1 MHSLIFF
8 RQDGQ
13 SLSVYD
19 LSRVCARV
27 SLSVRRY
34 WNGNAGIPLHPGDER
49 FASNEMWLQPHGKD
63 AQIIEN
69 KYYSILRIAQ
79 MYQISK
85 NVRWHTTGIS
95 NYVFL
100 KCTAM
105 SYPYQIKTEKAYH
118 EAWKKSVDD
127 PEGYWSEIASSFLW
141 KKRWDHVLEWNFKDP
156 DVKWFTG
163 AKLNITENCLDRHLG
178 TLGNKPAIIWE
189 ANDPEEHHRAITYRD
204 LHAKVVQ
211 FANVLKNNG
220 VKKGDRV
227 CIYMGMVP
235 ELAIAVLACARVGA
249 VHSVIFGGFSA
260 QSIADR
266 LQDAEAAYI
275 ITCDGAYRGNKEI
288 PLKNVIDDALVQ
300 CKFVEKVIVLTRT
313 HTPVSMIKGRDVWW
327 EDEIKKV
334 ETMGNPDCPGEE
346 MDAEDPLFILYTSG
360 STGKPKGVVHTCGG
374 YMVYTTYSFVN
385 TFQYTP
391 GDLHFCTAD
400 IGWITGH
407 SYILYGPLAAGAT
420 TLIFEGVPTWP
431 DAGRFW
437 DIIDK
442 YKVNI
447 LYTAP
452 TAIRSLM
459 GYGLGPVRGHD
470 LSSLKTL
477 GSVGEPINEEAWHW
491 LDDNIGRNRCP
502 IVDTWWQTETGGIMI
517 SNMAG
522 VTPAKP
528 SYATLPLPGIQPV
541 LVDDQGNEITG
552 NDVSGN
558 LCIKFPW
565 PSIIRTTYGD
575 HERCRTNYF
584 ATYPELYFTGDG
596 CYRDDQG
603 NYRITG
609 RVDDVL
615 NVSGHRI
622 GTAEVENAINMH
634 SGVVESAV
642 VGYPHDIK
650 GQGIYAYIVYGSP
663 QHGDENLTRQDIMQ
677 TVSRLIG
684 AIAKPDK
691 IQFVTGLPKTRSG
704 KIMRRIL
711 RKIAENELQN
721 LGDTST
727 LLDPGVVDEIKAGR
741 V

>member
-1 MHSLIFF
+1 
-8 RQDGQ
+8 
-13 SLSVYD
+13 
-19 LSRVCARV
+19 
-27 SLSVRRY
+27 
-34 WNGNAGIPLHPGDER
+34 
-49 FASNEMWLQPHGKD
+49 
-63 AQIIEN
+63 
-69 KYYSILRIAQ
+69 
-79 MYQISK
+79 
-85 NVRWHTTGIS
+85 
-95 NYVFL
+95 
-100 KCTAM
+100 M
-105 SYPYQIKTEKAYH
+105 SYPYQIKSLEAYH
-118 EAWKKSVDD
+118 AAWKKSVED
-127 PEGYWSEIASSFLW
+127 PEGFWSAVASTFLW
-141 KKRWDHVLEWNFKDP
+141 KKKWHTTLEWNFTEP
-156 DVKWFTG
+156 DVKWFAG
-163 AKLNITENCLDRHLG
+163 GKLNVTENCLDRHLG
-178 TLGNKPAIIWE
+178 TLANKPAIIWE
-189 ANDPEEHHRAITYRD
+189 PNDPEEHHRVITYRD
-204 LHAKVVQ
+204 LHHKVIQ

-220 VKKGDRV
+220 VVKGDRV

-235 ELAIAVLACARVGA
+235 ELAIAVLACARIGA

-266 LQDAEAAYI
+266 LQDAQAKCI
-275 ITCDGAYRGNKEI
+275 ITCDGAYRGNKDI

-300 CKFVEKVIVLTRT
+300 CRFVERVIVLTRT

-334 ETMGNPDCPGEE
+334 ETMGNPDCPAEE

-385 TFQYTP
+385 VFQYTP
-391 GDLHFCTAD
+391 GDIHFCTAD

-407 SYILYGPLAAGAT
+407 SYILYGPLGAGAT

-437 DIIDK
+437 DIVDK

-459 GYGLGPVRGHD
+459 SYGLGPVHGHD
-470 LSSLKTL
+470 LSSLKVL

-491 LDDNIGRNRCP
+491 LNENIGKKQCP
-502 IVDTWWQTETGGIMI
+502 IVDTWWQTETGGILI

-528 SYATLPLPGIQPV
+528 SYATLPLPGVQPM
-541 LVDDQGNEITG
+541 LVDENGNEITE
-552 NDVSGN
+552 NNVSGN
-558 LCIKFPW
+558 LCIRFPW

-575 HERCRTNYF
+575 HERCRTTYF
-584 ATYPELYFTGDG
+584 STYPNLYFTGDG
-596 CYRDDQG
+596 CYRDEQG

-622 GTAEVENAINMH
+622 GTAELENAINMH
-634 SGVVESAV
+634 AGVVESAI
-642 VGYPHDIK
+642 VGYPHDVK
-650 GQGIYAYIVYGSP
+650 GQGIYAYIVYSNT
-663 QHGDENLTRQDIMQ
+663 HGDESLTRLDIMQ
-677 TVSRLIG
+677 TVSRIIG
-684 AIAKPDK
+684 PIAKPDK
-691 IQFVTGLPKTRSG
+691 IQFVSALPKTRSG

-711 RKIAENELQN
+711 RKIAENDLDN
-721 LGDTST
+721 IGDTST
-727 LLDPGVVDEIKAGR
+727 LLDPSVVEEIKAGKL
-741 V
+741 